1 MFHVKHLG
9 GAAGSPGEQ
18 SPMYPAL
25 TVFEAYA
32 ASAGLT
38 LSEEQRN
45 CLLAGA
51 QWLACASAAT
61 ALSQYRDVE
70 DVLLRAMGPALAYFA
85 CQNTPRSGVVADL
98 GSGNGAIGA
107 TIALLAPDLEIHLV
121 DRARRAY
128 TASEL
133 LVARMG
139 LKNARPLQADLKGLT
154 AIYDAAAFRAL
165 APGADALGAVLRLVK
180 QGGVIGAYHRPDDT
194 AYAPS
199 GSALRPLSTVAT
211 TVDDLVLTCYRR

>member
-1 MFHVKHLG
+1 MFHVKHSG
-9 GAAGSPGEQ
+9 GAAGGLREQ

-32 ASAGLT
+32 ATARLS

-51 QWLACASAAT
+51 KWLASASAAT

-70 DVLLRAMGPALAYFA
+70 DVLLRAMGPALAYFG
-85 CQNTPRSGVVADL
+85 CLESPRSGVIADV
-98 GSGNGAIGA
+98 GAGNGAIGA

-139 LKNARPLQADLKGLT
+139 LKNARPLQVDLRSLT
-154 AIYDAAAFRAL
+154 VMYDAAVFRAL
-165 APGADALGAVLRLVK
+165 APGADALGAALRLVK
-180 QGGVIGAYHRPDDT
+180 QGGVIGAYHRAGDP
-194 AYAPS
+194 AYASDSP
-199 GSALRPLSTVAT
+199 LRRLSTVAT